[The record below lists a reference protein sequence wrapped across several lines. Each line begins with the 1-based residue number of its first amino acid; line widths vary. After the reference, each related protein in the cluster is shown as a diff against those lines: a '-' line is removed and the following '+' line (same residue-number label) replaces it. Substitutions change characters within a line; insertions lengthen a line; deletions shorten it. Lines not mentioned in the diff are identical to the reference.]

1 MTFIDVSGDTCI
13 KIITL
18 SLFIILCHR
27 QHFLGIAILRRLNFI
42 SVQPALSV
50 VPSSGVL
57 AVKEGESAT
66 LQCDITAG
74 SPTPEIKWSR
84 RERMMP
90 SGEEEISG
98 NMITFSQVTRHHSG
112 HYICSADNGFGPQP
126 VTAQIKLD
134 VQREYS
140 VIFRYARLKIQSS
153 VTSQDIHIQL

>member
-1 MTFIDVSGDTCI
+1 MLNLFSLHVYCTNKGSQNSSKCSFEI
-13 KIITL
+13 KII
-18 SLFIILCHR
+18 
-27 QHFLGIAILRRLNFI
+27 FI
-42 SVQPALSV
+42 SVQPSLSV

-140 VIFRYARLKIQSS
+140 YQPKMEIIFNVEIGHKYQYDGPS
-153 VTSQDIHIQL
+153 

>member
-1 MTFIDVSGDTCI
+1 M
-13 KIITL
+13 
-18 SLFIILCHR
+18 
-27 QHFLGIAILRRLNFI
+27 
-42 SVQPALSV
+42 SV

-140 VIFRYARLKIQSS
+140 YQPKMEMIFTVMRTPDCEKDSLLGRTVFK
-153 VTSQDIHIQL
+153 